1 MEILKY
7 VPFPEKEIKVHNIEK
22 GNWTLL
28 INEIKFKNKMLLK
41 PQVGIFL
48 SFLIFTVSLMSSLGE
63 STLNLIFGVTY
74 NLDLHI
80 PFFFTMDVNF
90 YQIKMFINKEPS
102 RC

>member
-1 MEILKY
+1 
-7 VPFPEKEIKVHNIEK
+7 
-22 GNWTLL
+22 
-28 INEIKFKNKMLLK
+28 MLLK

-80 PFFFTMDVNF
+80 PFFFYYGCKFLSNKDVHQQGTF
-90 YQIKMFINKEPS
+90 KVLGRSQ
-102 RC
+102 